1 MNTKGVLVPIVTPFT
16 TDNQVNLPVLEQ
28 LVESFIQAGVAGVV
42 VCGTTGE
49 YYTLSEEER
58 QDVLKTVAKVAK
70 GRISLIAG
78 ANGMSTQEAINRAA
92 QAKIL
97 GYEGLMVAGPAY
109 SLPGPQELEAHFRAV
124 AQSTDL
130 PIILYNF
137 PARVGV
143 EITIESVITLS
154 KIPNIIGIKESSG
167 DFSRALALIHAGLN
181 NFEVIC
187 GCDDQAADF
196 LFWGVTSWI
205 SGGANVFP
213 AEQVQMMAAAEK
225 EDWKTVRKMMKAMLP
240 SIQAMEAGDYNQKA
254 KIGCLR
260 HQLDVGEVRQPLLP
274 ISQADAD
281 KFKALLTQFDT

>member
-16 TDNQVNLPVLEQ
+16 ADNQLNLPVLEQ

-49 YYTLSEEER
+49 YYTLTEEER

-78 ANGMSTQEAINRAA
+78 ANGMSTQEAIGRAA
-92 QAKIL
+92 QAKAL

-109 SLPGPQELEAHFRAV
+109 SLPGEQELEAHFRAV
-124 AQSTDL
+124 AESTDL

-143 EITIESVITLS
+143 EITIDSVIKLS
-154 KIPNIIGIKESSG
+154 QIPNIVGIKESSG
-167 DFSRALALIHAGLN
+167 DFSRALALIHADLN

-213 AEQVQMMAAAEK
+213 AEQVQMMAAAKK
-225 EDWKTVRKMMKAMLP
+225 EDWNTVRKMMKAMLP

-254 KIGCLR
+254 KIGCIR

-274 ISQADAD
+274 ISQAEAD
-281 KFKALLTQFDT
+281 TFKALLTHFDA